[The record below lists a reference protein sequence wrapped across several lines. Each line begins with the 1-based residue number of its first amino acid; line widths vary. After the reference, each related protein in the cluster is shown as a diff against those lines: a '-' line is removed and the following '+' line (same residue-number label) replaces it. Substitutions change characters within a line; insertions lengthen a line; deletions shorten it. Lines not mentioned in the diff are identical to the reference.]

1 LEFREATG
9 FLDKAARLVGS
20 ARVRDEIARVLEMDL
35 LTVPSFGE
43 ALFDEFR
50 AVTLLTDPQLTV
62 FYQVLYAENLIE
74 FVDIEP
80 V

>member
-1 LEFREATG
+1 MLGAPAYGT
-9 FLDKAARLVGS
+9 
-20 ARVRDEIARVLEMDL
+20 IARVLEMDL

-80 V
+80 VEAGADFAAAFSSAF